1 MFNLRRSYSKFYDQ
15 STFDDQFM
23 RDLQKRYHRRSVS
36 QNCPSRKIY
45 SNTSPAQKARRD
57 NIT

>member
-15 STFDDQFM
+15 RTFDDQFM
-23 RDLQKRYHRRSVS
+23 RDLQKA
-36 QNCPSRKIY
+36 RKSAIIESPFLRTIY
-45 SNTSPAQKARRD
+45 SNTSLAQKARRD